1 VYIIVHVRMIVD
13 ANFIAVMVDVNIPYH
28 YFNNILAIQYTHENV
43 VDFNGTIYK
52 RNSVNVENKNI
63 IIVNT
68 TMNVFQTIV
77 V

>member
-13 ANFIAVMVDVNIPYH
+13 ANFIAVMVDVNIPYY
-28 YFNNILAIQYTHENV
+28 YFNNVLAIKYTHENV
-43 VDFNGTIYK
+43 VDFNGAIYK